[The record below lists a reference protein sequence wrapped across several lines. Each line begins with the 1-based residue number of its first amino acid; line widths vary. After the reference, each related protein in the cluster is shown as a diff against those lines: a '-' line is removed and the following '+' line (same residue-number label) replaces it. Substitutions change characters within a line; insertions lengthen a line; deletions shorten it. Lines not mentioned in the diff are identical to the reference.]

1 MSDEIIS
8 QVDLVDVDLLM
19 PNEYNPNQMTP
30 EQFQVLV
37 DDIKENGFVAQPI
50 VINNHNEII
59 NGEHRWKAAKLLG
72 YEHVPIVRFNPV
84 DEDHQ
89 KILTIGWNTK
99 HGEFNPTKLAQIILD
114 LNQRHTLEELSS
126 KLGFSQEQ
134 LSDKLAISGVTQ
146 EFMDNIKKQAE
157 ERQKEL
163 PVYISFA
170 VTKDQ
175 EQVILEALDM
185 SEGKMKGDRLEKI
198 CRLYLWQKVDEE
210 KPTR

>member
-8 QVDLVDVDLLM
+8 QVELVDIELLK
-19 PNEYNPNQMTP
+19 PNEYNPNEMSG
-30 EQFQVLV
+30 EQFQSLV
-37 DDIKENGFVAQPI
+37 DDLKENGFVGQPI
-50 VINNHNEII
+50 VVNENHTII
-59 NGEHRWKAAKLLG
+59 DGQHRWEAAKFLG
-72 YEHVPIVRFNPV
+72 FEKVPVVVFNPL

-89 KILTIGWNTK
+89 KMLTIGWNTK
-99 HGEFNPTKLAQIILD
+99 RGEFNPTKLAQLILD

-134 LSDKLAISGVTQ
+134 LMDKLAISGVTQ
-146 EFMDNIKKQAE
+146 EFMDNVKKQAE

-163 PVYISFA
+163 PVYLSFA

-175 EQVILEALDM
+175 EQLVLNALDIT
-185 SEGKMKGDRLEKI
+185 EGKTKGDRLERI
-198 CRLYLWQKVDEE
+198 CRLYLWDKVDEE